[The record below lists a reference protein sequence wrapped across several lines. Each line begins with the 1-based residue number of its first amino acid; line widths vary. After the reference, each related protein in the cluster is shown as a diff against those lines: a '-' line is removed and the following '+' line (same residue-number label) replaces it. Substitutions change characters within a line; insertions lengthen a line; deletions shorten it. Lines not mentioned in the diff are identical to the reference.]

1 MKLIEVLYKEWNG
14 EWKFPKGYDSVVQ
27 DGVAPFDV
35 YAFGTNDFYFNWNEK
50 VWVVGGNNP
59 VVKVLQ
65 TTKLASDY
73 DCAIVTKRAFLEYAA
88 QVESKQRQSQ
98 IVVFPKSRSEAEAV
112 ANKLSDM
119 GYKWT
124 ARKAVSDISWPAGA
138 MVTTPNNKVVWI
150 PCCSHISHKGFSVS
164 FHSLSLFH
172 LSLLYHLRRS
182 FRSGVLSE
190 QQVVFFF
197 RCLSMYGMV
206 CFV

>member
-150 PCCSHISHKGFSVS
+150 RDRKQNIETD
-164 FHSLSLFH
+164 HSIVYDVNFVPMKDIYVENGGK
-172 LSLLYHLRRS
+172 LYLKTD
-182 FRSGVLSE
+182 VEAALKTIKP
-190 QQVVFFF
+190 VK
-197 RCLSMYGMV
+197 
-206 CFV
+206 